1 MREGIKLARRVGQ
14 TSPMSAALGAETLPG
29 PGVTSDAQIDDY
41 LKGNAQTEF
50 HPAATCAMLPKSQGG
65 VVNAKLQVYGLGEW
79 PRYSIL
85 VQTINK
91 ISLIANVRVAD
102 ASVFPLSFS
111 AHVRAV
117 LARH

>member
-1 MREGIKLARRVGQ
+1 MREGLKLARRVGQ
-14 TSPMSAALGAETLPG
+14 TSPMSAALGTETIPG
-29 PGVTSDAQIDDY
+29 PDVTSDTQIDDW
-41 LKGNAQTEF
+41 LKRNAQTEF

-79 PRYSIL
+79 PGYSIL
-85 VQTINK
+85 AQIINGNL
-91 ISLIANVRVAD
+91 LIANVRVAD

-111 AHVRAV
+111 AHVSAV